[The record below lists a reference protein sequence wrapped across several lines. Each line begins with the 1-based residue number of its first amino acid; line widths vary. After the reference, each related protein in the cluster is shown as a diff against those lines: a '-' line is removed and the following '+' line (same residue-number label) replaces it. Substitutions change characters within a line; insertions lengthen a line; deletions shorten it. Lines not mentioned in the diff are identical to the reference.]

1 MRVLITGGAGYIGS
15 HTSKALARAGI
26 EPVVYD
32 NLSEG
37 HRWAVKW
44 GPLVEADLFDRHAL
58 KQAIER
64 HDIAAAIHFAAHA
77 YVGESICEPR
87 RYFHNNVTNTL
98 DFLDA
103 LLDAGINHVVFS
115 SSCAIYGVP
124 SAIPISEDHSKQP
137 VNPYGESKLFIERVL
152 GWYGQAYDLR
162 WAALR
167 YFNAA
172 GADPSGE
179 LGEAHHPETHLLPLV
194 IEAALDKRTNVEIF
208 GVDYPTP
215 DGTAIRDY
223 VHVSDLADAHVLA
236 LQHLLSGGESFAANL
251 GTGRG
256 VSVREM
262 VSAVERVAGVSINVR
277 PATRRPG
284 DPPVLVADPAR
295 AEKLLRWHPKSSSL
309 EGIVSTAWH
318 WRSLAPQSDSATSEL
333 RLPHAG
339 LATST
344 RQG

>member
-15 HTSKALARAGI
+15 HTAKALARAGI

-37 HRWAVKW
+37 HHWAVKW
-44 GPLVEADLFDRHAL
+44 GPLVEADLSDRHSL
-58 KQAIER
+58 KQAIQQ
-64 HDIAAAIHFAAHA
+64 HDITAAIHFAAHA
-77 YVGESICEPR
+77 YVGESVHEPR
-87 RYFHNNVTNTL
+87 RYFQNNVTNTL
-98 DFLDA
+98 TLLDA
-103 LLDAGINHVVFS
+103 LLDAGVDHIVFS

-124 SAIPISEDHSKQP
+124 DAIPISEDHSKQP

-172 GADPSGE
+172 GADPAGE

-194 IEAALDKRTNVEIF
+194 IEAALDKRTAVKIF

-223 VHVSDLADAHVLA
+223 VHVSDLAEAHVLA
-236 LQHLLSGGESFAANL
+236 LQHLLSGGESFAVNL
-251 GTGRG
+251 GSGRG
-256 VSVREM
+256 VSVREI
-262 VSAVERVAGVSINVR
+262 VAAVERIAGVSINVR
-277 PATRRPG
+277 PVARRTG

-295 AEKLLRWHPKSSSL
+295 AEKLLSWHPEFSTL
-309 EGIVSTAWH
+309 ESIVSTAWH
-318 WRSLAPQSDSATSEL
+318 WRSLAPWSDSATTEV
-333 RLPHAG
+333 RPPPAG
-339 LATST
+339 LSTSA
-344 RQG
+344 R